1 MLSRLLLAA
10 AICVAIGANNGSA
23 RAAIPCDHPYWPR
36 NTRTLPTICPEVV
49 VEKLS
54 AVPGRSALMQIGF
67 DAENAL
73 YVTRPASGEVLHYP
87 YREDMTFGP
96 PTVYRT
102 GFDTP
107 VAALWTLG
115 LIEADKQLSRGFA
128 RGPDGVLWK
137 IEAGDRVVASD
148 GRTIPLAA
156 HSDPVSIAFY
166 AGDAFPEMRGGLLIV
181 TGGSR
186 NTPELAG
193 YELLVVDTRVGTKTL
208 LVPANTGGKNS
219 SEASIYYLSFY
230 PDHPVAVMV
239 DHNGWIYVGLRE
251 GQVMRFRP
259 R

>member
-1 MLSRLLLAA
+1 MLCSH
-10 AICVAIGANNGSA
+10 SA
-23 RAAIPCDHPYWPR
+23 PVRAALPCLSPYWPR
-36 NTRTLPTICPEVV
+36 NTRTLPTICSEVV

-54 AVPGRSALMQIGF
+54 AVPGRPALWQIGF

-73 YVTRPASGEVLHYP
+73 YITRPASGEVLRYP
-87 YREDMTFGP
+87 YLAEGTFGP
-96 PTVYRT
+96 PTVYRS
-102 GFDTP
+102 GFDST

-115 LIEADKQLSRGFA
+115 LSEADRPLSRGFA
-128 RGPDGVLWK
+128 CGADGVLWK
-137 IEAGDRVVASD
+137 IETGDRVVASD
-148 GRTIPLAA
+148 GRVIVLAA
-156 HSDPVSIAFY
+156 HSDPTSIAFY

-193 YELLVVDTRVGTKTL
+193 YELLVVDTSVQPIAARL

-230 PDHPVAVMV
+230 PDHPVAVAV

-251 GQVMRFRP
+251 GQVTRFRP